1 VAQGPKDSTLK
12 LAFAKMAHTMSSGSA
27 KSNDIYEVVVKRH
40 VAIREWDETHSWL
53 ELRDGVCLRV
63 HAWCFCRGAPR
74 LFVQTL
80 FAQEDSEK
88 EHNTKLC
95 D

>member
-1 VAQGPKDSTLK
+1 MAQGPKDSTLK
-12 LAFAKMAHTMSSGSA
+12 LAFAKMAHTVSSSSA

-53 ELRDGVCLRV
+53 ELRDGACLRV
-63 HAWCFCRGAPR
+63 HVWCFCRGVPR
-74 LFVQTL
+74 LSVQTL

-88 EHNTKLC
+88 EHNTKLW